1 MKTVSEF
8 LVHQLKTRQ
17 LKNKHY
23 SQRGF
28 ARDLG
33 VGPGRLSDILNG
45 KTTIGPRLLEK
56 FILNLKLNDQEA
68 EQLKLLFSQQ
78 SDKKKT
84 VGNFSRYLTNDEYE
98 LIAQPKHY
106 YILALLE
113 TSNRR
118 HSHEWM
124 ARRLGVSEEALSEMI
139 ERLIAMK
146 LIRREGSGRL
156 KTVPGG
162 VTTTHDIPSSVLR
175 ESHRAVI
182 LDSLQRLS
190 EEPVEKRD
198 YTSITMAANPAK
210 IAAAKRLTSDY
221 RRRLC
226 KLLETGKKSEV
237 YTLNIQLFRN
247 THSE

>member
-8 LVHQLKTRQ
+8 LLNQLKVRQ
-17 LKNKHY
+17 QKNKNY

-33 VGPGRLSDILNG
+33 VGPGRLSDIING
-45 KTTIGPRLLEK
+45 KTTIGNRLLEK
-56 FILNLKLNDQEA
+56 LITKLKLTENEIQEF
-68 EQLKLLFSQQ
+68 KVLFQQ
-78 SDKKKT
+78 QTAKKKT
-84 VGNFSRYLTNDEYE
+84 VGNFSRYLSQDEYT

-118 HSHEWM
+118 QTTDWM
-124 ARRLGVSEEALSEMI
+124 ARRLGVSEAEIQEMI
-139 ERLIAMK
+139 DRLIDMK
-146 LIRREGSGRL
+146 LIRREGNGRL
-156 KTVPGG
+156 KTSPGG
-162 VTTTHDIPSSVLR
+162 VTTTHDVPSEVIR

-182 LDSLQRLS
+182 LDSLDRLRD
-190 EEPVEKRD
+190 EPVDKRD
-198 YTSITMAANPAK
+198 FTSITMAANPK
-210 IAAAKRLTSDY
+210 NLAAAKRLTSEY

-226 KLLETGKKSEV
+226 KLLESGKKSEV

-247 THSE
+247 TFSE

>member
-8 LVHQLKTRQ
+8 LIHHLKQRQ
-17 LKNKHY
+17 QKNKHY

-33 VGPGRLSDILNG
+33 VGAGRLSDILNG
-45 KTTIGPRLLEK
+45 KTAVGPRLLEK
-56 FILNLKLNDQEA
+56 FITNLKLTEDGGS
-68 EQLKLLFSQQ
+68 QLKLLFLQQ
-78 SDKKKT
+78 NAKKKT
-84 VGNFSRYLTNDEYE
+84 VGNFTRYLSHEEYE

-118 HSHEWM
+118 HSTEWM
-124 ARRLGVSEEALSEMI
+124 ARRLGVSEEAVQEML
-139 ERLIAMK
+139 ERLIAMN
-146 LIRREGSGRL
+146 LIRRESSGRL
-156 KTVPGG
+156 RTVPGG
-162 VTTTHDIPSSVLR
+162 ATTTHDIPSSVLR

-182 LDSLQRLS
+182 LDSLQRLH

-210 IAAAKRLTSDY
+210 IAAAKRLTSEF